1 MATFGP
7 DLPPRT
13 GHHELQVLD
22 VHFARRAQR
31 RLAQNAA
38 AARLEASSPLE
49 LEEACLDDPP
59 AADVIS
65 SDEDISVVET
75 RATEAQTVQA
85 PQARQGPAS
94 SRARSRSRGRQ
105 SGVVSSGPIDLVE
118 LDQLDPPGIE
128 SAATSALPSF
138 YVHTFEYG
146 DMARCC
152 SSCREFFLPGQ
163 LRLGFLLH
171 SAQDDE
177 AIWMHAPRC
186 LRRGNFEVSLLESV
200 AFDTDLSD
208 QVRARVLEELA
219 AINARHTEARWPG
232 QARAAV
238 QATKPWHCNIQRLDE
253 RMEPAWSVAWSVVR
267 VPLPV
272 VQSEPASRPGLA
284 ARAAR
289 STLHAA
295 HEARWAAIDA
305 QLERADELT
314 RDDQIPDALT
324 QLAPASRPDDIN
336 DLLASVPCQK
346 LEVACQEPCAVCY
359 EEMVVGEE
367 IRRLPCLH
375 NFHRA
380 CIDRWIKVKATC
392 PLDNLN
398 VRDLIAKQ
406 REGTSG
412 SSQ

>member
-38 AARLEASSPLE
+38 AARLENSSPLE
-49 LEEACLDDPP
+49 LEDICVDDPP
-59 AADVIS
+59 PADVIS
-65 SDEDISVVET
+65 SDEDVSVVET
-75 RATEAQTVQA
+75 SA
-85 PQARQGPAS
+85 PPAPSVPS
-94 SRARSRSRGRQ
+94 SRVRSRSRGRA
-105 SGVVSSGPIDLVE
+105 SIDIVE
-118 LDQLDPPGIE
+118 LEAD
-128 SAATSALPSF
+128 ATETALASPALPSF

-146 DMARCC
+146 DTARCC
-152 SSCREFFLPGQ
+152 NSCHEFFLPGQ
-163 LRLGFLLH
+163 LRLGLLLQ
-171 SAQDDE
+171 SDE
-177 AIWMHAPRC
+177 VSQAIWMHAPRC
-186 LRRGNFEVSLLESV
+186 LRRGNFEVTLLESV

-232 QARAAV
+232 QARVAV
-238 QATKPWHCNIQRLDE
+238 QATKPWQCNIQRLNDQL
-253 RMEPAWSVAWSVVR
+253 EPAWSVAWSVVR

-295 HEARWAAIDA
+295 LEARWAAIDA
-305 QLERADELT
+305 QLERAEELV

-324 QLAPASRPDDIN
+324 HASSSRADDIN
-336 DLLASVPCQK
+336 DLLSSVPCQQ

-359 EEMVVGEE
+359 EDMVVGEE
-367 IRRLPCLH
+367 VRRLPCLH
-375 NFHRA
+375 YFHKA

-406 REGTSG
+406 SG
-412 SSQ
+412 PSTAGPSRGA

>member
-1 MATFGP
+1 M
-7 DLPPRT
+7 L
-13 GHHELQVLD
+13 L
-22 VHFARRAQR
+22 
-31 RLAQNAA
+31 
-38 AARLEASSPLE
+38 AARLETSSALE

-75 RATEAQTVQA
+75 GATQAQ
-85 PQARQGPAS
+85 PSGS
-94 SRARSRSRGRQ
+94 SRGRSRSRGRQ
-105 SGVVSSGPIDLVE
+105 SGVASSGPIDLVE
-118 LDQLDPPGIE
+118 LDPQGNAE
-128 SAATSALPSF
+128 SAASALPSF

-163 LRLGFLLH
+163 LRLGLLLH
-171 SAQDDE
+171 SALQDDE

-253 RMEPAWSVAWSVVR
+253 HMDPAWSVAWSVVR

-295 HEARWAAIDA
+295 LEARWAAIDA
-305 QLERADELT
+305 QLERADDLT

-324 QLAPASRPDDIN
+324 QAPASGPDDIN

-346 LEVACQEPCAVCY
+346 LQVACQEPCAVCY

-375 NFHRA
+375 NFHKA

-406 REGTSG
+406 REGNSG